1 MRLDCAAQSFGLR
14 RDLSYDRV
22 ARLDRVDPERHKL
35 DFLCECGA
43 KDCVG
48 TVKLTP
54 NEYTEFRERGRV
66 LMDGHAA

>member
-1 MRLDCAAQSFGLR
+1 MKGLSGVADIVDGAAQEVN
-14 RDLSYDRV
+14 DRV
-22 ARLDRVDPERHKL
+22 AQLHVAPERDQL

-54 NEYTEFRERGRV
+54 NEYSELRSMGRSLKPGYV
-66 LMDGHAA
+66 A